1 MAESTQFA
9 KSASAPARN
18 RYVPLRLTRRKKTN
32 NMIQNIT
39 AFADEFG
46 NNSFDFKSQGT
57 HFIIA
62 TVICKNENLEKVQ
75 QDIDAIR
82 QKHNFQTGE
91 MKSSGVGPNYARRRR
106 ILEDIAKMD
115 ITIYAVIVDKTKLD
129 GKGFAIKKSF
139 YKYLNNLLYKEL
151 YRTFTSLELF
161 VDEHGGND
169 FMLEFKKY
177 VEKNHERNLFSGS
190 EFYIQNSKQSYFI
203 QLADFV
209 AGSLGYIFDECKKSE
224 HSEEFLQ
231 ILKPRIASLNFFP
244 KELSFIEL
252 AETNVDESFD
262 PKIAEVCYNR
272 IQTFIE
278 NEIGSD
284 QQKTDQINFLKLLL
298 LFQRA
303 NAKNRYVSTKEIF
316 SHLNQSRY
324 ENLKQEYFRSKVVG
338 NLRDKGI
345 LIASSNSGYKI
356 PSSSEDLDSF
366 IKHGKRVVLPMLN
379 RIKVARE
386 IIKLATNNELD
397 ILDKESF
404 RDLMDLFEK

>member
-1 MAESTQFA
+1 M
-9 KSASAPARN
+9 K
-18 RYVPLRLTRRKKTN
+18 
-32 NMIQNIT
+32 QNIT

-46 NNSFDFKSQGT
+46 NNSFDFKTQGS

-75 QDIDAIR
+75 KDIDALR
-82 QKHNFQTGE
+82 KKHNFQTGE
-91 MKSSGVGPNYARRRR
+91 MKSSGVGPNHSRRKR

-115 ITIYAVIVDKTKLD
+115 ISIYAVIVDKRKLD

-151 YRTFTSLELF
+151 YRTFTNIELF

-209 AGSLGYIFDECKKSE
+209 AGSLGYIFDQSKKSE
-224 HSEEFLQ
+224 NSQDFAN
-231 ILKPRIASLNFFP
+231 ILEPKISSLNFFP
-244 KELSFIEL
+244 KELSFQEL
-252 AETNVDESFD
+252 VETNIDETFD
-262 PKIAEVCYNR
+262 PQIASVCYNR
-272 IQTFIE
+272 IQNFIE
-278 NEIGSD
+278 NETGSD

-316 SHLNQSRY
+316 SHLNQSRH

-356 PSSSEDLDSF
+356 PSSSEDLENF
-366 IKHGKRVVLPMLN
+366 IKHGKRILLPMLN

-386 IIKLATNNELD
+386 TIKLATNNDLD
-397 ILDKESF
+397 ILDKEIF
-404 RDLMDLFEK
+404 IELKQLFENNN